1 MCDTLCS
8 AVKISPFL
16 STHHSSEVQAQ
27 VWEQLMARVLLQDY
41 TEDYIQTGPGQLH
54 AHSTRLFTADGV
66 SVPYTWN
73 HSITYDSSRGRMP
86 FLVQTLRAASITT
99 DYNPLEEAVAFKIQA
114 SIAKGI
120 VLGLPRNPAMG
131 KEYLLFLEFI
141 ESPKVSKGNSAKL
154 G

>member
-1 MCDTLCS
+1 MVL
-8 AVKISPFL
+8 
-16 STHHSSEVQAQ
+16 
-27 VWEQLMARVLLQDY
+27 VWEQLKARVLLQDY

-73 HSITYDSSRGRMP
+73 HTITYDSTKGRMP

-99 DYNPLEEAVAFKIQA
+99 EYNPLEEAVAFKIQA

-120 VLGLPRNPAMG
+120 VLVFPRNQTME
-131 KEYLLFLEFI
+131 KEYLLFLEFF
-141 ESPKVSKGNSAKL
+141 ESPVVSKGHSVRL
-154 G
+154 W

>member
-1 MCDTLCS
+1 ML
-8 AVKISPFL
+8 
-16 STHHSSEVQAQ
+16 
-27 VWEQLMARVLLQDY
+27 VWEQLKAGVLLQDY

-73 HSITYDSSRGRMP
+73 HTITYDSTKGRMP

-99 DYNPLEEAVAFKIQA
+99 EYNPLEEAVAFKIQA

-120 VLGLPRNPAMG
+120 VLVFPRNQTME
-131 KEYLLFLEFI
+131 KEYLLFLEFF
-141 ESPKVSKGNSAKL
+141 ESPVVSKGHSVRL
-154 G
+154 W